1 MAWAEEPASPSF
13 AKASSRL
20 GGATPASRNS
30 ASIRSDA
37 ACWSGV
43 RRTACPAP
51 RTLSLST
58 TSTPAAAKRS
68 SSARKTRSSRLPSR
82 VRSSSFDIPGLRGS
96 RAWKAASAASAS
108 SAEASPRSPRG
119 RTTPGRRRRRARCA
133 TRSWR
138 CRAERLGAER
148 RPGPELRRPHPAPA
162 DALDVGLEDR
172 RRGARLEGPETRRE
186 GRAPPRLRRGDV
198 EELAAADR
206 HHRGIAPDDVAVAGQ
221 RHDRRLEPQL
231 DVARLTRLDGGR
243 RHGVHARHDLARPDV
258 EAHALARPER
268 GRRVVQELARRVEH
282 VGGLEEARQ
291 REHVAALD
299 RRALDALEV
308 HGRAL
313 AGNRRR
319 DGLPVRLDA
328 AHLGLEPVG
337 VHLDPLVQGEL
348 AGGHR
353 PGHHRAEPPDRE
365 DAVDRQAEGGIG
377 PARGTAR
384 ARRGERLA
392 QRRQPLARLGR
403 DGKDRRAVEKRPA
416 QEAPDVLLDQLQ
428 PLGLGQIRLGQHDE
442 AARGRGAAGRSRDAP
457 ASAAS
462 RPRPPR

>member
-1 MAWAEEPASPSF
+1 MAWAAGPASPSF

-37 ACWSGV
+37 ACCAGV

-68 SSARKTRSSRLPSR
+68 RSARKTRSSRLPSR
-82 VRSSSFDIPGLRGS
+82 VRSSSFDIPGLSGS
-96 RAWKAASAASAS
+96 RAWKAASAVSAS
-108 SAEASPRSPRG
+108 
-119 RTTPGRRRRRARCA
+119 RRRRSAVVRVHVPLPVDDEDALARHEVPEVA
-133 TRSWR
+133 
-138 CRAERLGAER
+138 AERLGAER
-148 RPGPELRRPHPAPA
+148 RPRPELRRPHPAPA
-162 DALDVGLEDR
+162 DPLDVGLEDR
-172 RRGARLEGPETRRE
+172 RRRARLEGPETPGE
-186 GRAPPRLRRGDV
+186 GRAPPRLGRGDV

-231 DVARLTRLDGGR
+231 DVAGLARLDGGP
-243 RHGVHARHDLARPDV
+243 RHGVHARHDLARADV

-268 GRRVVQELARRVEH
+268 GGRVFQELARRVEH

-313 AGNRRR
+313 AGHGRR
-319 DGLPVRLDA
+319 DGLAVGLDP
-328 AHLGLEPVG
+328 AHLGLEPAG
-337 VHLDPLVQGEL
+337 VDLDPLVQGEL
-348 AGGHR
+348 AGRHR
-353 PGHHRAEPPDRE
+353 AGHHRAEPPDRE

-377 PARGTAR
+377 PPRRDGP
-384 ARRGERLA
+384 RRGRA
-392 QRRQPLARLGR
+392 SASRSAGSPCARLGR
-403 DGKDRRAVEKRPA
+403 DGKDRRAVEEGPARGSPGRPPGP
-416 QEAPDVLLDQLQ
+416 APAT
-428 PLGLGQIRLGQHDE
+428 R
-442 AARGRGAAGRSRDAP
+442 ARPGPPWSARRARSGRGAAGRSRDAP